1 MDTERHTL
9 RSARRMVVKLG
20 TNVVMQSDRGPALE
34 RLAGLV
40 AEIARLRSRVWRC
53 CLSPLGRLVLG
64 REAALGEVPKKLVDR
79 QPVRRQDKEH
89 WSLTASF
96 SKSTSQGLGT

>member
-40 AEIARLRSRVWRC
+40 AEIARLRSRGVEV
-53 CLSPLGRLVLG
+53 LLVTSGAVGIGAGVL
-64 REAALGEVPKKLVDR
+64 ALGEVPKKLVDR
-79 QPVRRQDKEH
+79 Q
-89 WSLTASF
+89 ACAAAG
-96 SKSTSQGLGT
+96 QGRPHHQ